1 MHIITSRFYI
11 PLHFPDLIPPEPVLP
26 PSILQIITTL
36 PFCHFSAFILAHST
50 VKWVATQSADY
61 LPGKIILT
69 GIASFS
75 IDSAFVAL
83 LSSVIQ
89 PLIRP
94 LKQICINNSRYD
106 VFMYDPLCLRVLID
120 PLALKIIMLSVLDD
134 CPLVDRVSDNISDQ
148 RRAYHLS
155 ASVTI
160 AIPIENLCAA
170 VCSVTVS

>member
-1 MHIITSRFYI
+1 MIYELSANGYGTHCSAEILCRNGYRNRNGRMIS
-11 PLHFPDLIPPEPVLP
+11 PSLI
-26 PSILQIITTL
+26 
-36 PFCHFSAFILAHST
+36 
-50 VKWVATQSADY
+50 ADD

-106 VFMYDPLCLRVLID
+106 VCFTHPMT
-120 PLALKIIMLSVLDD
+120 
-134 CPLVDRVSDNISDQ
+134 
-148 RRAYHLS
+148 H
-155 ASVTI
+155 
-160 AIPIENLCAA
+160 
-170 VCSVTVS
+170 